1 MIACINI
8 GLLEK
13 QTNTAKKSIVF
24 SKLVDAFYY
33 QEKYGGTISI
43 ITEPKYDRYFNE
55 NYDDDN
61 MLIERDEMG
70 NDIENIENDNSN
82 DIPEKIDECKHYVLN
97 ISDKKL

>member
-1 MIACINI
+1 MPFTI
-8 GLLEK
+8 
-13 QTNTAKKSIVF
+13 KKSM
-24 SKLVDAFYY
+24 A
-33 QEKYGGTISI
+33 GTISI
-43 ITEPKYDRYFNE
+43 ITETKYDRYFNE

-82 DIPEKIDECKHYVLN
+82 DILEKIDECKHYVLN